1 MKGPSI
7 QRTTALSAALHL
19 TFFIVAAVILRQ
31 SNSFMMPSPYVVNL
45 VSSAGLSKDRAAD
58 SASPKIIREAN
69 VAEPAKQLDETK
81 TRAVEPKKQQE
92 SPAKDTKADQKQIE
106 DRLAELKAK
115 KKVKEIVGLRSK
127 ILSIRGSEGKSSQ
140 TNIAQSRGGPSS
152 QASLFDS
159 YYGKITQQIWQE
171 WVYPDTGDKNLEAII
186 AVKIAKDGS
195 VTVQRI
201 EKGSGNTLF
210 DRSALRAISKASPVS
225 PPPYE
230 MEIGMRFYP

>member
-7 QRTTALSAALHL
+7 QKTTALSAVLHL
-19 TFFIVAAVILRQ
+19 TFFIVTAVILRQ
-31 SNSFMMPSPYVVNL
+31 SSSIIMPSPYVVNL
-45 VSSAGLSKDRAAD
+45 VSSAGLSKERATD
-58 SASPKIIREAN
+58 GASPRVIREAS
-69 VAEPAKQLDETK
+69 VAEPAKQRDK
-81 TRAVEPKKQQE
+81 TEARAVEPKTQQG
-92 SPAKDTKADQKQIE
+92 SPAKDIKADQKQIE

-115 KKVKEIVGLRSK
+115 KKVKDIVGLRSK
-127 ILSIRGSEGKSSQ
+127 MLSIRGSEGKTPQ
-140 TNIAQSRGGPSS
+140 ANTAQSRGGPSS
-152 QASLFDS
+152 QGTLFDS

-195 VTVQRI
+195 VTVQGI
-201 EKGSGNTLF
+201 EKRSGNPLF

>member
-1 MKGPSI
+1 
-7 QRTTALSAALHL
+7 
-19 TFFIVAAVILRQ
+19 
-31 SNSFMMPSPYVVNL
+31 MPSPYVVDL
-45 VSSAGLSKDRAAD
+45 VSSAGLSKGRSTD
-58 SASPKIIREAN
+58 SASPRIIREAN
-69 VAEPAKQLDETK
+69 VAEPARQRDETK
-81 TRAVEPKKQQE
+81 TRAVEPKKQQDF
-92 SPAKDTKADQKQIE
+92 PAKDTKADQKQIE

-115 KKVKEIVGLRSK
+115 KKVKDIVGLRSK

-140 TNIAQSRGGPSS
+140 TNTAQSRGGPSS
-152 QASLFDS
+152 QGTLFDS

-195 VTVQRI
+195 VTVQKI